1 MKVKAEYKKIVDR
14 FNKVMWI
21 IGCEHLHLEMGELD
35 DRPVYYDVQH
45 GVTIG
50 WMIDEAEYWLS
61 CYYEPGHVRCD
72 DKRDDPKMW
81 RSETGYL
88 KRLIATLKKYER
100 NELVAYPDEK
110 GKK

>member
-1 MKVKAEYKKIVDR
+1 MKVKAEYRKIAKR
-14 FNKVMWI
+14 FCDVMNI
-21 IGCEHLHLEMGELD
+21 IGCEYLDIEGSELND
-35 DRPVYYDVQH
+35 NKRYYNVEH

-72 DKRDDPKMW
+72 DKRDDPKTW

-88 KRLIATLKKYER
+88 KRLINALKKYER
-100 NELVAYPDEK
+100 NELVAYPVDENVL
-110 GKK
+110 